1 MGSCYERRVLMVL
14 GPFIHLDALNMDMY
28 TSVIQHLLDRQHPS
42 AYPSSGS
49 FFTPK
54 DMSEP
59 LRASENRFFCTLAI

>member
-1 MGSCYERRVLMVL
+1 MIMGSCYERRVLMVL

-49 FFTPK
+49 F
-54 DMSEP
+54 
-59 LRASENRFFCTLAI
+59 LRQRICPNHLERQKTASSAL